1 MSWFCSEDFSS
12 VVFSSPLCLPF
23 SVTLGFPELPLP
35 PVPVACVPLPGGAV
49 RGGMAGRG
57 LGSDRSGEDVRPAPC
72 APPVLPPCPPCAW
85 HLGLSPA
92 GSRERPP
99 CHQPPRF
106 GLLCLAASSL
116 TSCTCCCHHCCFLC
130 HGFIKRNS
138 CDACVFFNQKSHVAI
153 LK

>member
-49 RGGMAGRG
+49 SGGMAGRG

-99 CHQPPRF
+99 CHQPPPVWPPLSRRIITDVLH
-106 GLLCLAASSL
+106 LLLSPLLFSL
-116 TSCTCCCHHCCFLC
+116 SWLHKEKL
-130 HGFIKRNS
+130 
-138 CDACVFFNQKSHVAI
+138 
-153 LK
+153 L